1 VNKSAIWLDYSGIH
15 RLPVLIGMVLRWLA
29 LMAKSQII
37 PHWVNW
43 ANETHESGMLFLTE
57 APVSNI
63 VYVCDVCRV
72 MVDSVEKLETHRKPI
87 FSQISLNSKVRFKYC
102 E

>member
-1 VNKSAIWLDYSGIH
+1 
-15 RLPVLIGMVLRWLA
+15 
-29 LMAKSQII
+29 MAKCQII

-57 APVSNI
+57 APASDI

-72 MVDSVEKLETHRKPI
+72 MVESVRTG
-87 FSQISLNSKVRFKYC
+87 
-102 E
+102 